1 MIYYEITLKHTHNG
15 EDTHIATFKNID
27 VARATYDLLALSE
40 DFNNG
45 KTLKLKRIDP
55 TSTIEKEHVLQYQN
69 RVFKEEDF

>member
-1 MIYYEITLKHTHNG
+1 MIYYEITLKHTRNG
-15 EDTHIATFKNID
+15 EYTHIATFKNID

-45 KTLKLKRIDP
+45 KTLKLKRIEP